1 MNSWDFEILIFE
13 ILIVNLHW
21 RIYIHVCMC
30 TNIHVTC
37 MYVMHM
43 YYLSSLDIN
52 QLHCTSKFRCTV
64 VNLDV
69 AIEFIFICTCIINM
83 NRRVSPVAVL
93 TLHTRVVGWVVSVW
107 SASVYFVCEYLMCEY
122 LMRGYTCTYIHTY
135 IHTLHVH
142 TCTCTC
148 TYIQWN
154 QRRKEHTCDDFLT
167 SIFHRFLF
175 WDHLWRD
182 FDATCVLGVL

>member
-1 MNSWDFEILIFE
+1 MENNWKNNRLNSWDFE

-69 AIEFIFICTCIINM
+69 PIEFIFTCTCIINM

-122 LMRGYTCTYIHTY
+122 LMRGYTYI
-135 IHTLHVH
+135 HVH
-142 TCTCTC
+142 T
-148 TYIQWN
+148 Y
-154 QRRKEHTCDDFLT
+154 
-167 SIFHRFLF
+167 
-175 WDHLWRD
+175 
-182 FDATCVLGVL
+182 